1 MYSNQFTRFSCLSLL
16 MTGTFLPLLPIAPAT
31 AGQPDPILISQIP
44 VQTRPK
50 IAVLNFD
57 FSDTSG
63 NYENFFRGSGPARG
77 VSDLLTNKLVQRGT
91 YSIIERRR
99 IDAILQEQGLGVSG
113 LVDPTTAAQIGKILG
128 VRYVLIGSITRFN
141 LSRDQAGGSGCIR
154 LPFVGCVGGSRN
166 TRMAEVELS
175 ARLVDTT
182 TAEIMVAAEGT
193 GTAQQSNSRVVVES
207 VAIGSS
213 TSNEDKLISEAATM
227 AVNQLVDKLVA
238 ARASI

>member
-1 MYSNQFTRFSCLSLL
+1 MYSNQFARFSYLSLL
-16 MTGTFLPLLPIAPAT
+16 LTGTFLPLLPIAPAI
-31 AGQPDPILISQIP
+31 AVQPDYTLISQIP

-63 NYENFFRGSGPARG
+63 SYENFFRGSGPARG

-91 YSIIERRR
+91 YSVIERQR
-99 IDAILQEQGLGVSG
+99 IDAILQEQGLGLSG

-141 LSRDQAGGSGCIR
+141 LSRDQAGGRGCIQ
-154 LPFVGCVGGSRN
+154 LPFVGCVGGGRN

-193 GTAQQSNSRVVVES
+193 GTAEQSNSRVIVGS
-207 VAIGSS
+207 VDIGSN
-213 TSNEDKLISEAATM
+213 TSNEDKLISEATTT